1 MDDRY
6 RIGFVT
12 INASDATRYVKVD
25 KFDVTHKANWYTTFY
40 AMTPSGNTPLRRAL
54 SRVGRHYAG
63 QIDGINDFM
72 PDDPVQYSCQQNF
85 ALLTTDGY
93 WNSSGGVKLNGT
105 TTMDNQDG
113 MVETFVNRPSGTLDG
128 AGATV
133 TNNDSTQT
141 LEQIVCVSNTT
152 ANFSGSPDT
161 NCGCAVNLKRV
172 KQRTLDTI
180 TTTTIVDGVPQPPT
194 TSTVSTFQD
203 ITACDA
209 LQQTTVTRVT
219 VAEQVVCTRN
229 NTANFSGTPDTNCG
243 CPTGNPTRRR
253 IKQRTR
259 DMDEIVVV
267 YDGVP
272 SAPTYANPGAST
284 FQDITACTTNS
295 LTAGPTTVTPIGAPA
310 VTTTGSTI
318 TSANFTVNP
327 NPTVLPGATSSSTT
341 PGGFANTLAD
351 VAMYYYKTDL
361 RDTGWPVAISKNN
374 VPTSPKDQAAHQ
386 HMVTFTLGLGL
397 DGLMNF
403 RPDYETAIAGDFAQ
417 IRTGATGC
425 SFSPGGTSSI
435 CNWPQ
440 PAADGPTA
448 LDDLWHAAVNGRG
461 SYFSA
466 KDPNSLQSGLT
477 SALSAIKTTVGAAA
491 SSATSTPNV
500 TPTDN
505 FIYSSTYRTV
515 RWDGEVVAEKIDV
528 VTGSVV
534 PGIAWAVG
542 PLLDAR
548 SLPASEDRTI
558 YTFDSAAANKLKPF
572 LYANLT
578 GTEQAFFDDNCTKNP
593 TVWPQCGAMS
603 VADLAVANSGDN
615 LVNFLRGQKQH
626 ELNYYRVREH
636 TLGDTVNAKPAFL
649 GKPNLLYGDAVVP
662 DYNSFKSGPAAS
674 RTPVLFIASND
685 GMLHAFHG
693 GEAVDGGGTE
703 LWAYVPRMLQP
714 ELFKLAANNYDVN
727 HRYYVDGSPATM
739 DVFIGGAWK
748 TVLVGGLNAGGRG
761 YYALDVTD
769 PANPKGMW
777 EVCADP
783 TGTLDCAYKDDN
795 FGYSYG
801 QPIITKRPTDGKWVV
816 IVTSGYNNVL
826 PGDGKGYLF
835 VLDAETGAILD
846 KVDTGVGDTV
856 TPSGFAKI
864 SGFATN
870 FAVNNTTTIV
880 YGGDLLGNVWRVDM
894 STPGPTVQLIGQTL
908 DGAGK
913 PQSITTRPEITRFD
927 AGFNAIYVATG
938 RFLGASDLQDPAT
951 LIPPANLA
959 YQQAVYGF
967 KDTGTNLGSLREPAA
982 NLVQQTLSVIDANTR
997 TVSNNAVD
1005 WSTSNGWWMDFNPA
1019 NDSPG
1024 ERVNIDMQLVRG
1036 TLLVATNEPNNEAC
1050 STGGNSFFYQIDYR
1064 SGSYLASSPGQVLGT
1079 KLGSAL
1085 IAGFVVYRLP
1095 SGQLKYTGIDIT
1107 GQKQT
1112 GGVLPGSSGALGRR
1126 ATWRELY
1133 Q

>member
-1 MDDRY
+1 
-6 RIGFVT
+6 
-12 INASDATRYVKVD
+12 
-25 KFDVTHKANWYTTFY
+25 
-40 AMTPSGNTPLRRAL
+40 
-54 SRVGRHYAG
+54 
-63 QIDGINDFM
+63 
-72 PDDPVQYSCQQNF
+72 
-85 ALLTTDGY
+85 
-93 WNSSGGVKLNGT
+93 
-105 TTMDNQDG
+105 
-113 MVETFVNRPSGTLDG
+113 
-128 AGATV
+128 
-133 TNNDSTQT
+133 
-141 LEQIVCVSNTT
+141 
-152 ANFSGSPDT
+152 
-161 NCGCAVNLKRV
+161 
-172 KQRTLDTI
+172 
-180 TTTTIVDGVPQPPT
+180 
-194 TSTVSTFQD
+194 
-203 ITACDA
+203 
-209 LQQTTVTRVT
+209 
-219 VAEQVVCTRN
+219 
-229 NTANFSGTPDTNCG
+229 
-243 CPTGNPTRRR
+243 
-253 IKQRTR
+253 
-259 DMDEIVVV
+259 
-267 YDGVP
+267 
-272 SAPTYANPGAST
+272 
-284 FQDITACTTNS
+284 
-295 LTAGPTTVTPIGAPA
+295 
-310 VTTTGSTI
+310 
-318 TSANFTVNP
+318 
-327 NPTVLPGATSSSTT
+327 
-341 PGGFANTLAD
+341 
-351 VAMYYYKTDL
+351 
-361 RDTGWPVAISKNN
+361 
-374 VPTSPKDQAAHQ
+374 
-386 HMVTFTLGLGL
+386 
-397 DGLMNF
+397 
-403 RPDYETAIAGDFAQ
+403 
-417 IRTGATGC
+417 
-425 SFSPGGTSSI
+425 
-435 CNWPQ
+435 
-440 PAADGPTA
+440 
-448 LDDLWHAAVNGRG
+448 
-461 SYFSA
+461 
-466 KDPNSLQSGLT
+466 
-477 SALSAIKTTVGAAA
+477 
-491 SSATSTPNV
+491 
-500 TPTDN
+500 
-505 FIYSSTYRTV
+505 
-515 RWDGEVVAEKIDV
+515 
-528 VTGSVV
+528 
-534 PGIAWAVG
+534 
-542 PLLDAR
+542 
-548 SLPASEDRTI
+548 
-558 YTFDSAAANKLKPF
+558 
-572 LYANLT
+572 
-578 GTEQAFFDDNCTKNP
+578 
-593 TVWPQCGAMS
+593 
-603 VADLAVANSGDN
+603 
-615 LVNFLRGQKQH
+615 
-626 ELNYYRVREH
+626 
-636 TLGDTVNAKPAFL
+636 
-649 GKPNLLYGDAVVP
+649 
-662 DYNSFKSGPAAS
+662 
-674 RTPVLFIASND
+674 
-685 GMLHAFHG
+685 
-693 GEAVDGGGTE
+693 
-703 LWAYVPRMLQP
+703 MLQP

-748 TVLVGGLNAGGRG
+748 TILVGGLNAGGRG

-783 TGTLDCAYKDDN
+783 TGTLDCAFKDDN
-795 FGYSYG
+795 FGYTYG

-856 TPSGFAKI
+856 SPSGFAKI

-894 STPGPTVQLIGQTL
+894 STSGPTVQLIGQTL

-1064 SGSYLASSPGQVLGT
+1064 SGSYLASSPGQVVGT